1 MISHP
6 LLSNDEYCYI
16 SSQKS
21 KHASN
26 FNKSQMRK
34 RIKEKVEKTYK
45 TFEAIYI
52 SKELDQNFKNDLFSD
67 EKIKRLAEVFTI
79 YDKSNPIA
87 NEQSIA
93 RALVEAG
100 FNYYKQRYEPINF
113 IENEIEKI
121 EGLLRVLEFQ
131 AQEEDR
137 ESKGME
143 MYRLRSKNKK
153 PPTIIP
159 EKDFWIAEC
168 IHCYAVSQHHNETK
182 KEAIKNIRH
191 EKGCSFLTDLKA
203 GRKNK
208 EITKEQYLRIF
219 PPRDLKNTN

>member
-1 MISHP
+1 MEYHP
-6 LLSNDEYCYI
+6 LLSNDEYYYI
-16 SSQKS
+16 SSQTS
-21 KHASN
+21 KLPPN

-45 TFEAIYI
+45 TLEAIYI
-52 SKELDQNFKNDLFSD
+52 SNELDQNYKDDLFSH
-67 EKIKRLAEVFTI
+67 EKMKRFAEVFTI
-79 YDKSNPIA
+79 YDKSNPIS

-131 AQEEDR
+131 AQEEER
-137 ESKGME
+137 ESEGMK

-153 PPTIIP
+153 PPIIFA
-159 EKDFWIAEC
+159 EKDFWIAYC
-168 IHCYAVSQHHNETK
+168 IHCYAISLPHNKTK

-191 EKGCSFLTDLKA
+191 EKGCLFLTDLKA

-219 PPRDLKNTN
+219 PPRDVIKKN

>member
-6 LLSNDEYCYI
+6 LLSNDEYYYI
-16 SSQKS
+16 SSQTS
-21 KHASN
+21 QLPSN

-34 RIKEKVEKTYK
+34 RIKDKVEKTYK
-45 TFEAIYI
+45 TLEAIYI
-52 SKELDQNFKNDLFSD
+52 SKELDQNFKDDLFSH
-67 EKIKRLAEVFTI
+67 EKIKTLAEVFTI
-79 YDKSNPIA
+79 YDKSNPVT

-100 FNYYKQRYEPINF
+100 FNYYNQRYDPIPF
-113 IENEIEKI
+113 IANEIEKI
-121 EGLLRVLEFQ
+121 EGLLRVLESQ
-131 AQEEDR
+131 AQEEER

-153 PPTIIP
+153 PPTIIA

-168 IHCYAVSQHHNETK
+168 IHCYAVSQGHSETK

-191 EKGCSFLTDLKA
+191 EKGCSFLTDIKK

-208 EITKEQYLRIF
+208 ELTKEQYIRIF
-219 PPRDLKNTN
+219 PPRDLEKKN

>member
-6 LLSNDEYCYI
+6 LLSNDEYYYI

-21 KHASN
+21 KLPPN

-34 RIKEKVEKTYK
+34 RIKDKVEKTYK
-45 TFEAIYI
+45 TLEAIYI
-52 SKELDQNFKNDLFSD
+52 SNELDQNFKDDLFSH
-67 EKIKRLAEVFTI
+67 EKIKRFAEVFTI
-79 YDKSNPIA
+79 YDKSNPIS

-100 FNYYKQRYEPINF
+100 FNYYKQRYEPIIF

-131 AQEEDR
+131 AQEEER

-153 PPTIIP
+153 PPIIFA
-159 EKDFWIAEC
+159 EKDFWVAYC
-168 IHCYAVSQHHNETK
+168 IHCYAISQHHNETK
-182 KEAIKNIRH
+182 KDAIKNIRH
-191 EKGCSFLTDLKA
+191 EKGCSFMIDLKA

-219 PPRDLKNTN
+219 PPRDLEKKD